1 MALGVR
7 GVGRGVFR
15 ATPAAKCRDALRRVA
30 HLLPLELLRRHVL
43 PDPLF
48 FLPLGLL
55 ARRHHPLWCARA
67 LLQSGNQLLVSSSR
81 QLFFFFKAAID
92 RLRLLRCRRPWRR
105 AWCVRACLA
114 PAASTQR
121 CGASA
126 DIPLRVAV
134 AVGDFQ
140 FSGAVDRDAAHHLH
154 LRVPARQHPVGDRP
168 QQDGVSRPPRASPHS
183 LAAHPPCPALALRA
197 RSGAPAALPS
207 PPAARAGPR

>member
-67 LLQSGNQLLVSSSR
+67 LLQSGNQLLVSSSPK
-81 QLFFFFKAAID
+81 LFFFFSKPPSKSAA
-92 RLRLLRCRRPWRR
+92 
-105 AWCVRACLA
+105 A
-114 PAASTQR
+114 
-121 CGASA
+121 
-126 DIPLRVAV
+126 
-134 AVGDFQ
+134 
-140 FSGAVDRDAAHHLH
+140 
-154 LRVPARQHPVGDRP
+154 
-168 QQDGVSRPPRASPHS
+168 
-183 LAAHPPCPALALRA
+183 
-197 RSGAPAALPS
+197 AALPTTL
-207 PPAARAGPR
+207 AAGMVCARVLGTRGEHSAMWCIR

>member
-1 MALGVR
+1 MALGRAR
-7 GVGRGVFR
+7 GRAWRFSRYARG
-15 ATPAAKCRDALRRVA
+15 KMRRVA

-55 ARRHHPLWCARA
+55 ARRHHPLLPTCPAGFREPA
-67 LLQSGNQLLVSSSR
+67 LGELPTSSFSFLQSRHR
-81 QLFFFFKAAID
+81 Q
-92 RLRLLRCRRPWRR
+92 RLLPCRRPWRR

-140 FSGAVDRDAAHHLH
+140 FSGAVDCDAAHHLH

-183 LAAHPPCPALALRA
+183 LAAPTPCPALALRA

-207 PPAARAGPR
+207 PRAARAGPR

>member
-67 LLQSGNQLLVSSSR
+67 LLQSGNQLLVSSSPA
-81 QLFFFFKAAID
+81 LFLFFKAAIEIGCGCCVAD
-92 RLRLLRCRRPWRR
+92 DPGGGHGMCAR
-105 AWCVRACLA
+105 AW
-114 PAASTQR
+114 
-121 CGASA
+121 
-126 DIPLRVAV
+126 
-134 AVGDFQ
+134 
-140 FSGAVDRDAAHHLH
+140 
-154 LRVPARQHPVGDRP
+154 HPR
-168 QQDGVSRPPRASPHS
+168 
-183 LAAHPPCPALALRA
+183 
-197 RSGAPAALPS
+197 
-207 PPAARAGPR
+207 